1 MSEIIGNSTK
11 DATAATFLVGTT
23 EYAVPLGN
31 NINVEEELK
40 KLEADLKYMQG
51 FKTSIEKKLSNEK
64 FVNNAPEAVVAG
76 ERKKLADATAKI
88 AALEASIAALKQ

>member
-1 MSEIIGNSTK
+1 M
-11 DATAATFLVGTT
+11 F
-23 EYAVPLGN
+23 
-31 NINVEEELK
+31 NIEEELK

>member
-1 MSEIIGNSTK
+1 M
-11 DATAATFLVGTT
+11 
-23 EYAVPLGN
+23 
-31 NINVEEELK
+31 K

-51 FKTSIEKKLSNEK
+51 FKMSIEKKLSNEK

-88 AALEASIAALKQ
+88 ATLEAGIAALK